1 MISRRLQDIL
11 EAAFRT
17 KKEETPAVGELF
29 HHHMASW
36 YSKFQ

>member
-11 EAAFRT
+11 EAEFRT
-17 KKEETPAVGELF
+17 KKEETPTVGELF

-36 YSKFQ
+36 YSEFQ